1 MVATSLIGDDENGGE
16 SKFHVVYA
24 FDVIER
30 MKRVKKEQPVSSCGL
45 TANVKVYWTTV
56 HKNTAVRSTNKEH
69 KIGLTGSV
77 PPKNIALA
85 A

>member
-1 MVATSLIGDDENGGE
+1 MVATSLIGDDEGGGE

-56 HKNTAVRSTNKEH
+56 HKNTVLRSTDKQH
-69 KIGLTGSV
+69 KNRLDGVCT
-77 PPKNIALA
+77 P
-85 A
+85 